1 MHVPLNAPSRQ
12 ELLGCHQLSPGIELA
27 PLSPFSQG
35 FNNFSSFKFAIFHIF
50 WFGLAVTV
58 PADVFWLT
66 AHFAWLVQGVGAGSG
81 HSKVSVPRCDDHCS
95 ACEGSSGN
103 CLRCKEGYSLLGG
116 SCVTN
121 ETCTNG
127 KWQNCWHSSLVAKM
141 RGLGDSLCHIKL
153 KVLELPGL
161 LGHSWSRL
169 GPGCGGQVAH
179 LALLLDICLLL
190 KHIQAFVFRYS
201 LVLGLI
207 LPLTAKLLYSFIK
220 TM

>member
-1 MHVPLNAPSRQ
+1 MS
-12 ELLGCHQLSPGIELA
+12 
-27 PLSPFSQG
+27 
-35 FNNFSSFKFAIFHIF
+35 
-50 WFGLAVTV
+50 
-58 PADVFWLT
+58 ADVFHLT
-66 AHFAWLVQGVGAGSG
+66 AHLGWPDQGVGAGSG
-81 HSKVSVPRCDDHCS
+81 HSKVSSPRCDDHCS

-127 KWQNCWHSSLVAKM
+127 KWQNCWHSSALLVAKM
-141 RGLGDSLCHIKL
+141 GGLGDSLHHLKL
-153 KVLELPGL
+153 KVLELLGL
-161 LGHSWSRL
+161 LGHGCSGL
-169 GPGCGGQVAH
+169 GSGCGGQLAH